1 MFTVEVPWLG
11 HVRFVPDAET
21 SGRHRMRIEC
31 FDVLREPRP
40 MSSLVVTA
48 SAADKSVSQ
57 LATSKTSTNVFET
70 TVELTPGDNVLVAIG
85 RTEFGERM
93 RAEMR
98 LNIQVP

>member
-1 MFTVEVPWLG
+1 MKA
-11 HVRFVPDAET
+11 RY
-21 SGRHRMRIEC
+21 
-31 FDVLREPRP
+31 
-40 MSSLVVTA
+40 SSLAALACWAMFVTA